1 MKNSLKVVKSVLVM
15 MFLFFTFG
23 AYAQCDVTKYTDK
36 CVEKLKPAGF
46 RYLKSYKIDTQN
58 GKKAVVDYAY
68 VLSAGIT
75 YIITLSSTD
84 TKGLFVR
91 LLDSQK
97 KEIVSSYNGS
107 QFFPA
112 VQIKAQKTGIYYFSY
127 AFKDSKTHCGAS
139 VLGLKR

>member
-1 MKNSLKVVKSVLVM
+1 MKNVFKIAKTILLT
-15 MFLFFTFG
+15 MFLCLTFG
-23 AYAQCDVTKYTDK
+23 AYAQCDVSKYTEK
-36 CVEKLKPAGF
+36 CVEKLKPTGF
-46 RYLKSYKIDTQN
+46 RFLKSYKIDTQN

-75 YIITLSSTD
+75 YIITLSSTE

-97 KEIVSSYNGS
+97 KEIVNSYNGK
-107 QFFPA
+107 QFFSA
-112 VQIKAQKTGIYYFSY
+112 VQVKAEKTGIYYFSY

-139 VLGLKR
+139 VLGLKK

>member
-1 MKNSLKVVKSVLVM
+1 MKNFLKVAKPMFLM
-15 MFLFFTFG
+15 MFLLLTFSVS
-23 AYAQCDVTKYTDK
+23 AQCDVTKYTDK
-36 CVEKLKPAGF
+36 CVEKLKPTGF

-58 GKKAVVDYAY
+58 GKKAVIDYAY
-68 VLSAGIT
+68 VLSAGTT
-75 YIITLSSTD
+75 YIITLSTAD

-97 KEIVSSYNGS
+97 KEVVSSYNGT

-127 AFKDSKTHCGAS
+127 AFKDSKAHCGAS
-139 VLGLKR
+139 VLGLKK

>member
-1 MKNSLKVVKSVLVM
+1 MKNSLKVVKSVIVV
-15 MFLFFTFG
+15 MFLFLTFG

-36 CVEKLKPAGF
+36 CVEKLKPTGF

-68 VLSAGIT
+68 VLSAGTT
-75 YIITLSSTD
+75 YIITLST
-84 TKGLFVR
+84 TETHGLFVK
-91 LLDSQK
+91 LLDSQR
-97 KEIVSSYNGS
+97 KEVVSSYNGT

-127 AFKDSKTHCGAS
+127 AFKDAKTHCGAS
-139 VLGLKR
+139 VLGFKK